1 MHAGGEDVEA
11 ELVREPRLGAK
22 VREARVH
29 VLAAAELTADEE
41 AVLHGAPQPAT
52 GSCESVRRQS
62 SSSGSIADQSRVQW
76 CSARSNLVGGLS
88 VAATLR

>member
-1 MHAGGEDVEA
+1 MHAGGENVETQ
-11 ELVREPRLGAK
+11 LVREARLGTE

-29 VLAAAELTADEE
+29 VLAAAELAADEE
-41 AVLHGAPQPAT
+41 SVLHGAPQSAA
-52 GSCESVRRQS
+52 GSCESARRQS